1 MHPLLSPIVDAL
13 APPDGAR
20 ALRRTRNAA
29 AWLAVLALLAPQ
41 DAALATGATDRKN
54 LLAGVFVVVGV
65 AAHFLQKR
73 ASGPWIVAGATVAL
87 GVAATV
93 VTGAP
98 WGVALGAV
106 LAAFLAAAALRQRA
120 GHHAAGRAVD
130 LRPATPGRFAGG
142 VAMGFVKMM
151 IFTTFATMPIHVPTD
166 SMKPTILGAPL
177 SGPPAALWRDPIAWV
192 EAVMNS
198 QDFLLVDR
206 AVYMRRDP
214 RRWEIAVFEFP
225 LQRSTNFVK
234 RIVGLPDETVEI
246 RGGDIW
252 VNGKIARKPAL
263 VQESLWRGVFPR
275 SAATAAAQD
284 LARAFAPEDL
294 RASGGWSR
302 DGDGVRGTVKSETP
316 SWYGYTRKLES
327 PDARIG
333 ARLTI
338 EKGAAAHLRIVSRG
352 TPIVL
357 TMRAPGDGPCTL
369 TVGVDTPVTLTRG
382 AAAGQRVELSTAEGL
397 VRVTV
402 DGAEVAAAETSCEGP
417 SKNTCALGVSG
428 GKASFHGIRVERDVF
443 YVSQGTTKWIVPPG
457 KYVVLGD
464 NSEASED
471 SRLWTVTEL
480 DVRGA
485 EKPVRAATAVLTETG
500 GRKDNVTQKGDLVSL
515 TDVDGVPRSIPRD
528 DITSRRTGVAASFVP
543 RDHILGRVI
552 LIYWPVLP
560 RSDGGFRPRIL
571 P

>member
-1 MHPLLSPIVDAL
+1 MDTLLRPFIDAL

-29 AWLAVLALLAPQ
+29 AWLAGLALLAPR
-41 DAALATGATDRKN
+41 DAVLATGTTDSRN

-73 ASGPWIVAGATVAL
+73 PSGPWIVAGATVAL

-93 VTGAP
+93 LTGAP

-120 GHHAAGRAVD
+120 GHHATGRPVD
-130 LRPATPGRFAGG
+130 LRPGGFSRVAAGI
-142 VAMGFVKMM
+142 AAGFVSMM
-151 IFTTFATMPIHVPTD
+151 IFTTFAVMPIHVPTG
-166 SMKPTILGAPL
+166 SMEPTIYGAT
-177 SGPPAALWRDPIAWV
+177 GPGGA
-192 EAVMNS
+192 

-234 RIVGLPDETVEI
+234 RIVGLPEETVEI

-252 VNGKIARKPAL
+252 VDGKIARKPTL

-275 SAATAAAQD
+275 SAPAASLQNVASAFTA
-284 LARAFAPEDL
+284 EDL

-302 DGDGVRGTVKSETP
+302 DGDGVRGTVKGDTP
-316 SWYGYTRKLES
+316 SWFGYTRKLEA

-369 TVGVDTPVTLTRG
+369 TVGDDTPVTLTRG
-382 AAAGQRVELSTAEGL
+382 AATGERVELSTAEGL

-402 DGAEVAAAETSCEGP
+402 NGAEVATAETSCEGP
-417 SKNTCALGVSG
+417 SKNTCALGVSR
-428 GKASFHGIRVERDVF
+428 GKASFHDIRVERDVL
-443 YVSQGTTKWIVPPG
+443 YIAEGTTKWTVPAG
-457 KYVVLGD
+457 HYVALGD
-464 NSEASED
+464 NSGSSED

-485 EKPVRAATAVLTETG
+485 GKPLRTATAVLTETG
-500 GRKDNVTQKGDLVSL
+500 GRKDNLTLKGDVFSF
-515 TDVDGVPRSIPRD
+515 TDVEGVPRSIPRGD
-528 DITSRRTGVAASFVP
+528 VTSRRNGVPAPFVP
-543 RDHILGRVI
+543 RDHVLGRAVV
-552 LIYWPVLP
+552 IYWPWVP
-560 RSDGGFRPRIL
+560 GPGGFRPRIL